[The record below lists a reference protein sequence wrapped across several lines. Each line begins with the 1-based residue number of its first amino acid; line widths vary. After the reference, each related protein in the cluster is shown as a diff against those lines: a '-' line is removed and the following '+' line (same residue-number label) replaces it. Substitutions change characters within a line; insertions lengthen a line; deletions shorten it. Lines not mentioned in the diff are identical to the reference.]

1 MAANAAE
8 GHAAVRT
15 NWLRLLAPDPERLE
29 FATRLALVCAL
40 TTLVSEIYQ
49 TPDPALTTYIAFFV
63 CRPERTESLMLSVVL
78 TLVITVVIALIFLVA
93 SENAAMSA
101 KCAGNSARSLRASSR
116 VKNRIRRVGSLSM
129 RT

>member
-8 GHAAVRT
+8 AHAAVRT

-93 SENAAMSA
+93 KLVADDRFACCSLLPPVGCGPSA
-101 KCAGNSARSLRASSR
+101 P
-116 VKNRIRRVGSLSM
+116 IWP
-129 RT
+129 